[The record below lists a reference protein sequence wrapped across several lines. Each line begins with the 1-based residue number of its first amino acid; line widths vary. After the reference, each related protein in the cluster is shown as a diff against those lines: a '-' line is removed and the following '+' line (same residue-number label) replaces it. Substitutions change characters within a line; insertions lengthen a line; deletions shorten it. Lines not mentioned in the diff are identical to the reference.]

1 MPDADLDLAFKG
13 SVFAAVGT
21 TGQRC
26 TTLRRLIVHDSIFDK
41 FAQRMVSAYKSIKI
55 GDPLDP
61 ATLVGPL
68 HTREQVN
75 TFLTGVEEAKR

>member
-1 MPDADLDLAFKG
+1 
-13 SVFAAVGT
+13 
-21 TGQRC
+21 
-26 TTLRRLIVHDSIFDK
+26 
-41 FAQRMVSAYKSIKI
+41 MVSAYKSIRI

-75 TFLTGVEEAKR
+75 TFITGVEEAKR